1 MFTVFISL
9 ACYDY
14 NVINQWQPHIGEFK
28 EVIIMARPRRQVK
41 YSEIEIEQLIRNSDN
56 ALYNALI
63 SLYQYQLEDEQLRE
77 VSMYRNNKG
86 FAKADAKM
94 LTVMSKM
101 LQEHGT
107 LSFDNV
113 QKLRAKLVRRYV
125 RQITRIANYN
135 WDTEQVTLI

>member
-1 MFTVFISL
+1 
-9 ACYDY
+9 
-14 NVINQWQPHIGEFK
+14 
-28 EVIIMARPRRQVK
+28 MARPRRQVK